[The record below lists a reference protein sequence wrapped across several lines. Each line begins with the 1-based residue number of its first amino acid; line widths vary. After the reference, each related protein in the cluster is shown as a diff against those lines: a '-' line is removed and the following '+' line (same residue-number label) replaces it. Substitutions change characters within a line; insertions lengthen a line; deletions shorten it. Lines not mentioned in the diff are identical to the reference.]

1 MKQLICMIFV
11 IIAIV
16 AVCGCSVTRQ
26 SKTVTSIPKQRILY
40 KGIYCSISLII
51 AKYNLVLWI
60 KIK

>member
-1 MKQLICMIFV
+1 MIFV